1 MDRSAQ
7 AVIRVGALALLCG
20 LVLYSG
26 CSESG
31 ESLQDQKNAN
41 DERIRRLEEQFH
53 PSDYDRPPKA
63 TPLSIAPPESTVVD
77 TSFPPVP
84 LQTADQVPG
93 YRVQIIT
100 TTSIDEAKEKK
111 SLAESLFP
119 GEWFYLQYD
128 QPTYKIR
135 AGNFVSRFEA
145 ERFRGM
151 IAERGFA
158 GAWVVPER
166 VLKQP
171 PPR

>member
-1 MDRSAQ
+1 M
-7 AVIRVGALALLCG
+7 IRFGAAAILCG
-20 LVLYSG
+20 LFLSG
-26 CSESG
+26 CSESEG
-31 ESLQDQKNAN
+31 TVQDQKASK
-41 DERIRRLEEQFH
+41 DERVRRLEEQFH
-53 PSDYDRPPKA
+53 PSDYERPPKA
-63 TPLSIAPPESTVVD
+63 NPPGIVAPDSAFVD
-77 TSFPPVP
+77 TSLPSTPV
-84 LQTADQVPG
+84 QTPEQVPG
-93 YRVQIIT
+93 YRVQLIT
-100 TTSIDEAKEKK
+100 TTSIDEANEKK
-111 SLAESLFP
+111 ALAESLFP

-166 VLKQP
+166 VFKQP

>member
-1 MDRSAQ
+1 M
-7 AVIRVGALALLCG
+7 IRFGALALLCG
-20 LVLYSG
+20 LVFYSG
-26 CSESG
+26 CSESEG
-31 ESLQDQKNAN
+31 TLQDQKRAN
-41 DERIRRLEEQFH
+41 DELLRQLEEQFH

-63 TPLSIAPPESTVVD
+63 TPGGVAAPESSAVD
-77 TSFPPVP
+77 TSLPPVP
-84 LQTADQVPG
+84 GPAPEQVPG

-100 TTSIDEAKEKK
+100 TSSIDEAKEKK
-111 SLAESLFP
+111 SFAESLFP

-166 VLKQP
+166 VFKQP